1 MARKKS
7 CECYSCHKKLYQEN
21 AIEEKLDDEGHSIW
35 FCCSDCKSA
44 TSDEQIL
51 KEKIYSLYQSIIGVK
66 KLNTNVKGYLRNR
79 LDDEYKDKKN
89 ILFSILSE
97 KKEKISRI
105 IEEKTFSNG
114 VARAKYVLKCVESDV
129 NKEFERQQK
138 QDKEMIKEV
147 EFNFLNNR
155 KKIKIRNISS
165 WL

>member
-1 MARKKS
+1 MAKKKA
-7 CECYSCHKKLYQEN
+7 ECYSCGKKGYQEN
-21 AIEEKLDDEGHSIW
+21 FIKEEIDESHSIY
-35 FCCSDCKSA
+35 FCSEHCKIA
-44 TSDEQIL
+44 TSDEELL
-51 KEKIYSLYQSIIGVK
+51 KEKIYLLYQSIIGTK
-66 KLNTNVKGYLRNR
+66 TLNKTVKGFLRNR

-105 IEEKTFSNG
+105 IAEKTFSNG
-114 VARAKYVLKCVESDV
+114 VARAKYVLKCVENDV

-138 QDKEMIKEV
+138 QDKEMLKEV
-147 EFNFLNNR
+147 EFNFLNKR